1 MLCGFESLL
10 SKSKVGC
17 EVLGVK
23 MLLGER
29 GVYSMLNRAYLKGLL
44 RFDWGIKEKEFAV

>member
-1 MLCGFESLL
+1 MDLSLF
-10 SKSKVGC
+10 KSKGKCSVSVL
-17 EVLGVK
+17 EVKV
-23 MLLGER
+23 LLGK